1 MLEALRVIPKTNIC
15 WDSAHSDATQI
26 CPTQKK
32 NVEGGAGY
40 EILDL
45 LATHRIMD
53 MPKIQE
59 TFSLSYFAAATSA
72 PMKYI
77 QALAAEPPDRRSWH
91 WPKPVLEKQT
101 LVPPHGQL
109 QSAAQE
115 SSTAWPFLF
124 VYPRPWN

>member
-1 MLEALRVIPKTNIC
+1 MIPKTNIC

-26 CPTQKK
+26 CPTQQK
-32 NVEGGAGY
+32 NLEGGAGY

-72 PMKYI
+72 PVKYI
-77 QALAAEPPDRRSWH
+77 QALAAEPRDRRGIVATHHGIIMASSWEH
-91 WPKPVLEKQT
+91 
-101 LVPPHGQL
+101 HGIIMT
-109 QSAAQE
+109 
-115 SSTAWPFLF
+115 STT
-124 VYPRPWN
+124 